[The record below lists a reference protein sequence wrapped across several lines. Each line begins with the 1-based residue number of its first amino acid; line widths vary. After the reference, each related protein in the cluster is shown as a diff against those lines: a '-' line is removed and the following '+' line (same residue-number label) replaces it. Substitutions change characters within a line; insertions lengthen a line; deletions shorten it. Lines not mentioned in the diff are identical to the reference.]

1 MGKSKKKAR
10 QSRRHGNDD
19 EVDFETLVREEFKK
33 LHRQYRLM
41 EDARHAIAG
50 ASGKLS
56 KQGRLL
62 ERLRE
67 EKEDLLTDIKNARC
81 RAYRARDK
89 QSIRTILEALERYER
104 YKQDIAQCVMNIS
117 EMESNVDRITQ
128 RLVEQKLKVQALYGQ
143 SMTVPQAEHRK
154 RILENRL
161 YHVSFQ
167 FSSKLMI
174 SL

>member
-1 MGKSKKKAR
+1 
-10 QSRRHGNDD
+10 
-19 EVDFETLVREEFKK
+19 
-33 LHRQYRLM
+33 M

-56 KQGRLL
+56 KQGKLL

-67 EKEDLLTDIKNARC
+67 EKEDLLTDLKNARC
-81 RAYRARDK
+81 KAYRAKDK
-89 QSIRTILEALERYER
+89 GKFTILGVYIILQIENLYFLITASIRTILEALERYEK
-104 YKQDIAQCVMNIS
+104 YKQDITACIVSIT

-143 SMTVPQAEHRK
+143 SMTVPQADHRK

-161 YHVSFQ
+161 YHVS
-167 FSSKLMI
+167 
-174 SL
+174 